1 MRIGKLQESILDRSV
16 FKQLHRENK
25 KILCKLKPGMGFQM
39 LDMTDSAGLATT
51 VNVVEGTWEM
61 VGVMAVPR
69 AVNSLVCSGACPVGI
84 MLALILPESLE
95 ESDFRRMIHTIDA
108 ACAAEGIEIMGGH
121 TQVSTSVSRVLATV
135 TAYGEYPAAGDR
147 FPVTGDGAAAAGA
160 RGVYSAAGD
169 GFPVTEA
176 GAGGVYPASGEASQP
191 QPWRPHSFG
200 PRPGQDIIM
209 TRWAG
214 LSGTWLLEKE
224 YHQQFVHKYNPD
236 LADSITRMKDDFCVR
251 KEAALALSY
260 GARTLYDLSEGG
272 VFGGLWEVAVAGNVG
287 LRVDLK
293 KIPLKQETVELCDFV
308 DVNPYQ
314 LASMGSLLIGADHG
328 EPLVRLLS
336 DQGIAAA
343 IIGSFTDGNDRV
355 IVNDDEVR
363 YLEPPRGEKKL

>member
-16 FKQLHRENK
+16 FKQLHKENK

-51 VNVVEGTWEM
+51 VNVVEGTCET

-69 AVNSLVCSGACPVGI
+69 AVNSLVCSGARPVGI

-135 TAYGEYPAAGDR
+135 TAYGVYPAA
-147 FPVTGDGAAAAGA
+147 GDGAAAAGA
-160 RGVYSAAGD
+160 GGVCSASGD
-169 GFPVTEA
+169 GFP
-176 GAGGVYPASGEASQP
+176 ASGEVLQP
-191 QPWRPHSFG
+191 QPWHPHSFG

-236 LADSITRMKDDFCVR
+236 LADSIARMKNDFCVR

-314 LASMGSLLIGADHG
+314 LASMGSLLIGVDHG